1 MKKSKAEL
9 TQTLSTD
16 RYRVV
21 IHIPA
26 PFVSSYHAHSPTSFN
41 VTSSLKLSFFK
52 CSAFLLSAFPNSL
65 LFQSF
70 FSSVHYPEFHICAW
84 RADRQSQL
92 RENLSTLRGG
102 DMIYTSTWGDYVAGH
117 AKCWLHHHL
126 IVSRFKSFSQMT
138 LVPGSLKGKHSWFL
152 FLYLSHTFNSLS
164 LFRLIALCSDDAE
177 LYLRQLPSGSV
188 MELIISRGPKAALL
202 STILLTPCLHE
213 AKRRGHSSTP
223 PPPGFWNGFP

>member
-1 MKKSKAEL
+1 M
-9 TQTLSTD
+9 
-16 RYRVV
+16 
-21 IHIPA
+21 
-26 PFVSSYHAHSPTSFN
+26 
-41 VTSSLKLSFFK
+41 
-52 CSAFLLSAFPNSL
+52 
-65 LFQSF
+65 
-70 FSSVHYPEFHICAW
+70 
-84 RADRQSQL
+84 
-92 RENLSTLRGG
+92 
-102 DMIYTSTWGDYVAGH
+102 AGH

-213 AKRRGHSSTP
+213 AKRRGHSSTLP
-223 PPPGFWNGFP
+223 LASGMDFPESGGTGPFGTGHAFCSSVPSIPMASICIQYPDGDAGASERSSLKFQNECIARDAIVHSSGL